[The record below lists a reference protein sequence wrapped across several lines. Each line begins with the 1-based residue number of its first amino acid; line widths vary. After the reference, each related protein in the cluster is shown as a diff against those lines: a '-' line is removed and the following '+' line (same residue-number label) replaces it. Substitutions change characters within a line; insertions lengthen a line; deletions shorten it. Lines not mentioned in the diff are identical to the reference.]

1 MIRRILQTHIM
12 VFLSAFVKGGVS
24 MSRSCR
30 LRELKIT
37 KGFLMLCVQ
46 MACCAV
52 LVSACAP
59 FSYVGEEAEEV
70 KETAANDETA
80 YEGTTIE
87 DDRKTEIDLSERVD
101 YTDDLSDEARAICGD
116 YFKAGDALYKITIEP
131 GDMRN

>member
-1 MIRRILQTHIM
+1 
-12 VFLSAFVKGGVS
+12 

-87 DDRKTEIDLSERVD
+87 DDRKTEMISVTKHER
-101 YTDDLSDEARAICGD
+101 YAEIILRRGMHFI
-116 YFKAGDALYKITIEP
+116 K
-131 GDMRN
+131 